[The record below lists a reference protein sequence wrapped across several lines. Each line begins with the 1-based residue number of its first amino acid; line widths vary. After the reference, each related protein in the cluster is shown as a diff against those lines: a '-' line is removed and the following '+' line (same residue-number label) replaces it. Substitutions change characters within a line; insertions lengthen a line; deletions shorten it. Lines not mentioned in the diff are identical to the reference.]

1 MPPSDPQDESVA
13 TLLLKFQRDIN
24 RTSDSDRMTRKRG
37 LQKLL
42 DDLPWK
48 SNKQRA
54 ALEELFAIHLLNP
67 LIAGVSDPVE
77 KCRELSL
84 SILKASFG
92 IASTA
97 LRHEVIV
104 RIVRCLCDRIGEVPF
119 LESSEELRLQ
129 VIELIMM
136 ILNHPAYPKTS
147 DVDDVVLVALNKA
160 LTDTFPA
167 AKRAGAELV
176 CKLAD
181 TSPHAVRMC
190 FKTLLKP
197 LVGNA
202 LHQHSKTRSI
212 TVQAIGQGLS
222 CVTEG
227 DYETLMKETVLPLLT
242 RMAGDRSGATRKEL
256 VNMSKTLLCR
266 RLQTHGRKA
275 IEANLSSSSLPS
287 PSNKPTGGVYDKKTT
302 TDKTASN
309 WITTGFSSS
318 GGTTILGDTP
328 TVCADLQLVAL
339 MLVLAGDESDEVAA
353 FAQSCLH
360 DTAMGWTTAARYTP
374 ASDDAMNIDITDGEF
389 EMRRADNDPNGSVDM
404 TIATTS
410 SVADTDTLQ
419 EHVTQACVESVFVCT
434 YLYPIA
440 KVISEGAGEWTTA
453 TRRRNLRGLEVVIK
467 LAGGAVEC
475 ILPQLLACLSAP
487 IRDEDV
493 LIRGP
498 AEACCEALG
507 ASCATFL
514 LSNSGSVSGGV
525 GSTVLSIQSAGE
537 WLPLDLLLPRVAGN
551 VPGGDTFS
559 QRASALRLL
568 THVFVGL
575 SKSTHDLHP
584 TTVSTTNG
592 PSTTLPSSADI
603 HIVSIAIATTLAD
616 YKLYEFRE
624 PALREAALLLVRALI
639 DSNSNSF
646 TSPPTITENSAATTT
661 AVGSSSGMGSGG
673 SGGEHTLLRLLVI
686 ALVFLQVRIG
696 HPPPSTVSSN
706 SQTYS
711 SPLIS
716 PSSCVLV
723 GNGHP
728 PFHRIYTPP
737 PPPLPLTPPLTPPS

>member
-1 MPPSDPQDESVA
+1 
-13 TLLLKFQRDIN
+13 
-24 RTSDSDRMTRKRG
+24 MTRKRG

-54 ALEELFAIHLLNP
+54 SLQGLFVAHLLGP
-67 LIAGVSDPVE
+67 LMAGVSDPVE

-97 LRHEVIV
+97 LSHEVIV
-104 RIVRCLCDRIGEVPF
+104 LIIRCLCERIGEVPF
-119 LESSEELRLQ
+119 LETSEELRLQ
-129 VIELIMM
+129 VIELITL

-147 DVDDVVLVALNKA
+147 DVDDVVLVALIKA

-181 TSPHAVRMC
+181 NSPHAVRMC
-190 FKTLLKP
+190 FKSLLKP

-227 DYETLMKETVLPLLT
+227 DYDTLMKETVLPLLS
-242 RMAGDRSGATRKEL
+242 RMSGDRSGATRKEL

-275 IEANLSSSSLPS
+275 IEANLSSSSIPS
-287 PSNKPTGGVYDKKTT
+287 SSTKPVSGMYDKT
-302 TDKTASN
+302 TDKTATH

-318 GGTTILGDTP
+318 GGSSILGDVP

-353 FAQSCLH
+353 FAQSCLR
-360 DTAMGWTTAARYTP
+360 DTAIGWTTAAIYTP
-374 ASDDAMNIDITDGEF
+374 ASDDAMNVEITDGEL
-389 EMRRADNDPNGSVDM
+389 EMRRADDDHIGGAD
-404 TIATTS
+404 TATTLTIS
-410 SVADTDTLQ
+410 SGADAGPSTS
-419 EHVTQACVESVFVCT
+419 VESVFVCT

-440 KVISEGAGEWTTA
+440 KVISEGAGEWTTD

-475 ILPQLLACLSAP
+475 IVPQLLACLSGP
-487 IRDEDV
+487 IRDEDP

-514 LSNSGSVSGGV
+514 LSDSGSGV
-525 GSTVLSIQSAGE
+525 ESTGLTMQSAGE
-537 WLPLDLLLPRVAGN
+537 WLPLDLLLPRVAGS

-568 THVFVGL
+568 THVFLGL
-575 SKSTHDLHP
+575 SKTTTDLRP
-584 TTVSTTNG
+584 TTTITSSSTSNLPTN
-592 PSTTLPSSADI
+592 LPSSLDI
-603 HIVSIAIATTLAD
+603 NVVAIAIATTLAD
-616 YKLYEFRE
+616 HKLYEFRE

-639 DSNSNSF
+639 DSSSSSF
-646 TSPPTITENSAATTT
+646 TSSPVATTGDVATTT
-661 AVGSSSGMGSGG
+661 TTVGSSSGTTSGSTGSGSS
-673 SGGEHTLLRLLVI
+673 SGVGEHGHALVRLLVI
-686 ALVFLQVRIG
+686 ALVFLQVGHG
-696 HPPPSTVSSN
+696 HPPHAFLSYILPSLTSPGISADQVSW
-706 SQTYS
+706 
-711 SPLIS
+711 
-716 PSSCVLV
+716 
-723 GNGHP
+723 
-728 PFHRIYTPP
+728 RR
-737 PPPLPLTPPLTPPS
+737 